1 MRFRL
6 NLKLSYRLRYTRSF
20 QNRVPAL
27 ESPSHAGMQNRT
39 GVFLL
44 PRVPLCYA
52 LPGLVPVLSPSP
64 VHGRGFPK
72 GKAPKRRRGRIKR
85 GAFEEMARLAAHQ
98 GRESYSHDGVRAAAR
113 PFVSF
118 QGGAGGNRNP
128 PAFLF
133 RGPGGHSLFKR
144 EYPLG
149 FSVPKRYSSA
159 GNPGNLFG
167 KTKRKWGFNPVR
179 HSRTSPYQSGAFD
192 VSKEN
197 VGCILRGKAALP
209 AANRRLSTDHPGSA
223 AYSCTGDRP
232 VPGSARR
239 WEWRGCG
246 CPPPPRSGW

>member
-1 MRFRL
+1 MAFIGSQRGHPL
-6 NLKLSYRLRYTRSF
+6 LLSPLPLPLILRGVSKGEGRS
-20 QNRVPAL
+20 P
-27 ESPSHAGMQNRT
+27 
-39 GVFLL
+39 
-44 PRVPLCYA
+44 PLC
-52 LPGLVPVLSPSP
+52 VVS
-64 VHGRGFPK
+64 RGC
-72 GKAPKRRRGRIKR
+72 
-85 GAFEEMARLAAHQ
+85 
-98 GRESYSHDGVRAAAR
+98 
-113 PFVSF
+113 
-118 QGGAGGNRNP
+118 GGENRNP

-144 EYPLG
+144 EYPPG

-209 AANRRLSTDHPGSA
+209 AANRRLSTDRPGSA
-223 AYSCTGDRP
+223 AYSCTGGRP
-232 VPGSARR
+232 GPGSARR
-239 WEWRGCG
+239 WGWRGCG